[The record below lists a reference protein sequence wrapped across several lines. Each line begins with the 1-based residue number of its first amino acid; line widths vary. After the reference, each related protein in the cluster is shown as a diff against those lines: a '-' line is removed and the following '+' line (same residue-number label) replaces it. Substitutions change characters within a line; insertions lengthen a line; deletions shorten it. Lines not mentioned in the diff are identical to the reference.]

1 MTHKDDWF
9 LEGQKKPSLR
19 FWIFNQMTLGAAYA
33 ALVLFGLIAFI
44 LIIRAVS
51 FLLPEN
57 PRLAAPE
64 SRGLHT
70 PVPFLLA
77 TGTWHRLEATPRGAF
92 FRLEGDRS

>member
-51 FLLPEN
+51 FLLPAN
-57 PRLAAPE
+57 PNAVFE
-64 SRGLHT
+64 M
-70 PVPFLLA
+70 
-77 TGTWHRLEATPRGAF
+77 GARALRAF
-92 FRLEGDRS
+92 A

>member
-44 LIIRAVS
+44 LIIRAIS

-57 PRLAAPE
+57 PFEALDT
-64 SRGLHT
+64 GLRA
-70 PVPFLLA
+70 LS
-77 TGTWHRLEATPRGAF
+77 AF
-92 FRLEGDRS
+92 A